1 MSKQKYWVPALER
14 ANLILEQIAKHP
26 KELRLIDL
34 SKKLEINKSSMYSLL
49 NTLESLGWIH
59 KEKSET
65 YSLGSVLGFIGSTYL
80 NQFNILEAFS
90 REARKAIEVVDEHIQ
105 LGKLIGNEVF
115 YIGREQGSS
124 PVRLVTDPGMRYPSY
139 ASAIGKIQL
148 INYNY
153 DELKEM
159 FPNYNFEKKTEQT
172 VENVDQLW
180 EQVQQAKED
189 GYVVEE
195 QEGAEGFYCVAAPV
209 YDHDNK
215 VAYGVSF
222 TMTETSWV
230 KKRENAK
237 IQITKL
243 ANILSVSNGYIGHS

>member
-1 MSKQKYWVPALER
+1 MSKQKYWVPALEK

-34 SKKLEINKSSMYSLL
+34 SNKLEINKSSMYSLL

-65 YSLGSVLGFIGSTYL
+65 YSLGSVLGFIGSNYL

-90 REARKAIEVVDEHIQ
+90 REAKKAIEIVDEHIQ

-124 PVRLVTDPGMRYPSY
+124 PVRLVTDPGTRYPSY

-148 INYNY
+148 INFNY
-153 DELKEM
+153 DELRGI
-159 FPNYNFEKKTEQT
+159 FPNYYFEQKTEHT
-172 VENVDQLW
+172 VKNVDQLW
-180 EQVQQAKED
+180 EQVQKAKID

-195 QEGAEGFYCVAAPV
+195 QEGADGFYCVAAPI
-209 YDHDNK
+209 YDHSNK
-215 VAYGVSF
+215 VVYGVSF
-222 TMTETSWV
+222 TMTETSWL
-230 KKRENAK
+230 KKKKIAK
-237 IQITKL
+237 EEITKL
-243 ANILSVSNGYIGHS
+243 AHKLSEGNGYVGYS